1 MLKIIV
7 CFLMPNLTLP
17 FPAEIISTNR
27 GFQSNLNMNRPR
39 TIMTGSNRPR
49 VNNYNNYNGYYNPYY
64 NGCPHCYH
72 QNPYYGYNQNL
83 NELERYAFNR
93 NYRRESNLQ
102 RLERL
107 ESLAFGAVQNGD
119 IASRY
124 RNVENAILSRPQN
137 NYKRSVIGNIANYF
151 AGQATG
157 ITPSIGD
164 YASLGGFS
172 TYPNPNYNNQR
183 YEQYS
188 NGIFGSGWGIQNQ
201 SFGNGT
207 RVQILD

>member
-7 CFLMPNLTLP
+7 CFLMLNLILP
-17 FPAEIISTNR
+17 VSAEIVSTNR
-27 GFQSNLNMNRPR
+27 GFQSNLNMNKSR

-49 VNNYNNYNGYYNPYY
+49 INNYNGYYNPYY
-64 NGCPHCYH
+64 DGNMQYYR
-72 QNPYYGYNQNL
+72 QNPYYEYNRNL

-107 ESLAFGAVQNGD
+107 ESLAFGAIQNGD

-164 YASLGGFS
+164 YASLSGFS
-172 TYPNPNYNNQR
+172 TYSNPNYNNQR

-188 NGIFGSGWGIQNQ
+188 NGIFGSGWGLENQ